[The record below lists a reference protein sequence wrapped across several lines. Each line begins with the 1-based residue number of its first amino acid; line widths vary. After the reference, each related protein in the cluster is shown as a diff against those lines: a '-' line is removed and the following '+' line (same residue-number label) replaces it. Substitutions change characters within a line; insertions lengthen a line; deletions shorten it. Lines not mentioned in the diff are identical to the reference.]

1 MRRNEMA
8 ILHWLFVL
16 ASTEVMARSYERSGP
31 LRRTK
36 SKDRKA
42 PELVFYQLLPH
53 HHVTQRRRLEA
64 GEPAD
69 DLIDPLYQG
78 HGTHYVDLWVGCPPQ
93 RQTVIIDTG
102 SSQTAFP
109 CTGCENCGASSS
121 HTDGVFRQAESSCYR
136 EVTCEEE
143 CEHGECRNNTQT
155 GKSYCHMSARYVEGS
170 SWEAIESVDKA
181 YTGGNH
187 LEVDWKDE
195 DDTGINFRFG
205 CQTSLWGQFIT
216 QLEDGIMGLS
226 MDSPSYWNQMHDAGR
241 LKAFQ
246 FSLCFTKAPTA
257 TRQGTGAGAMIMGGT
272 DTRLHTTP
280 MVYAKQISTETEFY
294 SLQLERMY
302 LRMGGGESVLPNSD
316 DAVRHNVV
324 IKSDDLNA
332 GGLIV
337 DSGTST
343 TLLTEKLLEP
353 FKDAWKRVT
362 GKDYNEDMLEVSHEE
377 LMALP
382 TIIFQFTPW
391 SESNDGSLPG
401 ITGESFDRSHPN
413 SILVAFP
420 PSHYF
425 SYLPA
430 RGTYVSHVF
439 FRVKKGKTQTLGA
452 NFLMGKDVHFDLEKN
467 RIGFSESKCEYST
480 LGLPNFP
487 ISNNTLAPDPDEVPV
502 DQSAAGEG
510 LPIPIDSSPD
520 DTGTVSATPA
530 SDDDITL
537 ASKGTAGTCSSQTCQ
552 RVLMIG
558 FLGWVGFV
566 AGILLRNPRIPS
578 RYHIATQLEES
589 SGNCELKQFG
599 RFSDKVGG
607 MEVIDEDDDDDANG
621 DDDVSDGE
629 GSVSDGEGSS
639 SDGERSVQ

>member
-16 ASTEVMARSYERSGP
+16 ASTEVMARSIERPGP
-31 LRRTK
+31 LRRIKTK
-36 SKDRKA
+36 EKP
-42 PELVFYQLLPH
+42 PELVSCQLLPH

-109 CTGCENCGASSS
+109 CTGCDNCGASS
-121 HTDGVFRQAESSCYR
+121 HTDGLFRQAESTCYR
-136 EVTCEEE
+136 EVTCEEG
-143 CEHGECRNNTQT
+143 CEPGQCRNHTTT
-155 GKSYCHMSARYVEGS
+155 GKPYCHMSAHYVEGS
-170 SWEAIESVDKA
+170 SWQATKSVDKA

-187 LEVDWKDE
+187 LAVDWKEEDE
-195 DDTGINFRFG
+195 TGFDFRFG
-205 CQTSLWGQFIT
+205 CQTSLQGQFIT

-226 MDSPSYWNQMHDAGR
+226 MDSPSYWSQMHEAGR

-257 TRQGTGAGAMIMGGT
+257 TREGTGAGAMIMGGT

-280 MVYAKQISTETEFY
+280 MVYATQMSTGTEFY
-294 SLQLERMY
+294 SLQLEKMY
-302 LRMGGGESVLPNSD
+302 LRMGGGESVLSDSD
-316 DAVRHNVV
+316 DAVRHTVV
-324 IKSDDLNA
+324 IKPDDLNS

-343 TLLTEKLLEP
+343 TLLTEKLLVP
-353 FKDAWKRVT
+353 FKAVWKRVT
-362 GKDYNEDMLEVSHEE
+362 GQDYNEDFLEVTHEQ

-391 SESNDGSLPG
+391 SEGNNASLPG
-401 ITGESFDRSHPN
+401 ITGETFDGAHPN

-467 RIGFSESKCEYST
+467 RIGFSESKCDYST

-487 ISNNTLAPDPDEVPV
+487 NNTFAPDPDDS
-502 DQSAAGEG
+502 DQSVAGEG
-510 LPIPIDSSPD
+510 LPMPITIDGSPD
-520 DTGTVSATPA
+520 DTGTFNGTPL
-530 SDDDITL
+530 SDDDIAL
-537 ASKGTAGTCSSQTCQ
+537 ASTGTTGTCSSQTCQ
-552 RVLMIG
+552 RVLVIG
-558 FLGWVGFV
+558 FLVWAAFV

-589 SGNCELKQFG
+589 SGNCELKEFG
-599 RFSDKVGG
+599 RFSDKAGG
-607 MEVIDEDDDDDANG
+607 TEEGDEDDDANG
-621 DDDVSDGE
+621 DDDGSSSDGE
-629 GSVSDGEGSS
+629 GSSSHGEVSS